1 MKSVLLRGFR
11 HGFQGAVWLKFGQLG
26 SLDWVEMF
34 PVGPPCRA
42 RLDLVHFVKTEE
54 DTEPASNARKGGI
67 GWNLAQLG
75 S

>member
-11 HGFQGAVWLKFGQLG
+11 HAFEGAGWLKFGQLG

-42 RLDLVHFVKTEE
+42 RLDLVDLWDSKFRELTEH
-54 DTEPASNARKGGI
+54 NI
-67 GWNLAQLG
+67 MCV
-75 S
+75 